1 MFTISTQIHGNQSN
15 HVHNIISDSSSMSEL
30 GHLLIAISNKLSK
43 MISRTNKLERN
54 VYKFVKI
61 YESQSNTAGGLPD
74 KQI

>member
-1 MFTISTQIHGNQSN
+1 MKLI
-15 HVHNIISDSSSMSEL
+15 SSMSDL